1 MKKEIIKGYKGVMDL
16 DLSLVSE
23 SFKTIAVKQHY
34 KDIEDYK
41 KYQASLKP
49 KNRYENTIERINK
62 LHQYESDMQQKR
74 KKEEIEEQN
83 RLYELQYK
91 IYQNLSKI

>member
-23 SFKTIAVKQHY
+23 SFKSVAIKQHY

-49 KNRYENTIERINK
+49 KI
-62 LHQYESDMQQKR
+62 DM
-74 KKEEIEEQN
+74 
-83 RLYELQYK
+83 K
-91 IYQNLSKI
+91 IQ